1 VRSYHDSGPPR
12 SSLAIRNGLGGI
24 FRTWW
29 GNPAEVFTS
38 TGFTVFSSMNLLF
51 ANDTS
56 GTSNPGCQ
64 GTVHGLLQCLR
75 QADHRIVSRL
85 PLGYQ
90 YRLFSNCFAGP
101 AASTP
106 SFRGQLRLARAWRTL
121 RTGSPDAANGGAS
134 SPRTICPAK
143 WQAAVSRFGEAM
155 EPIWREAEGLVVN
168 GEGTIHHDSVGALT
182 LIGLCAAAKRLGKH
196 VALVN
201 CSIFELDPFLLEM
214 LRMHVDALVVR
225 EPVTLRYL
233 QARQIPARLSADC
246 LFLAGDPSSP
256 SLAGRTWAEGKLPR
270 VIYTP
275 GVLSGTAKIGEQM
288 VANDI
293 RALSATGREVLYY
306 VVELEDEPLA
316 RVAAAHGARIV
327 PLGAIPWQE
336 VIAFLRTAEL
346 VVSGRYHIN
355 IFSALA
361 GVPFIPMETNT
372 PKMHGLLDFF
382 EVGGTHSIRSWGG
395 GHGNE
400 AQSPLDLSA
409 AVKVHPDIVN
419 RCIELARNALRNWP
433 AFLANRPS

>member
-1 VRSYHDSGPPR
+1 
-12 SSLAIRNGLGGI
+12 
-24 FRTWW
+24 
-29 GNPAEVFTS
+29 
-38 TGFTVFSSMNLLF
+38 MNLLF

-75 QADHRIVSRL
+75 QADHQIASRL

-90 YRLFSNCFAGP
+90 YRLFSDCFAGP
-101 AASTP
+101 AAATP

-121 RTGSPDAANGGAS
+121 RTGSPDAADGGTFP
-134 SPRTICPAK
+134 PRTICPAK
-143 WQAAVSRFGEAM
+143 WQAAVSRVGEAM

-201 CSIFELDPFLLEM
+201 CSIFELDPFLLDM
-214 LRMHVDALVVR
+214 IRMHVDELVVR

-275 GVLSGTAKIGEQM
+275 GVLSGTAQIGEQM

-336 VIAFLRTAEL
+336 VIAFLRTAER

-372 PKMHGLLDFF
+372 PKMHGLLELF
-382 EVGGTHSIRSWGG
+382 EAGGTHPIRSWGSGLGDG
-395 GHGNE
+395 G
-400 AQSPLDLSA
+400 ADPLDLSA
-409 AVKVHPDIVN
+409 AVKVHPDVFERTVN
-419 RCIELARNALRNWP
+419 LARNAVSASALVTASR
-433 AFLANRPS
+433 SS